1 MSKYVDGFVIPIQKS
16 RVADYRKIA
25 KKACKVWMDHG
36 ALAYFECVGEELEP
50 KGMPGGMQTFPKLA
64 RSKTDETV
72 VFAWILYKS
81 KAHRSAVNKKV
92 MADKRITNG
101 PKEMPFDM
109 MRMSVGGFSVIVQS

>member
-25 KKACKVWMDHG
+25 RKACKVWMDHG
-36 ALAYFECVGEELEP
+36 ALAYFECVGEELES
-50 KGMPGGMQTFPKLA
+50 KGLPAAMQTFPKLA
-64 RSKTDETV
+64 RTRTGETV

-81 KAHRSAVNKKV
+81 KGHRNAVNKKV

-101 PKEMPFDM
+101 PSEMPFDM
-109 MRMSVGGFSVIVQS
+109 KRMSVGGFSVIVQS